1 MTPTQFIQLHTISTN
16 LGIHLFPVKLRVFFH
31 VERNSAKL
39 IKSSELFSL
48 NILNLH

>member
-1 MTPTQFIQLHTISTN
+1 MTPTQFIQLQTISIN
-16 LGIHLFPVKLRVFFH
+16 PGIHLYPVKLRFFH
-31 VERNSAKL
+31 VEGNSAKL